1 MLARIV
7 WVNAIGPTPVAQTT
21 NEASIVL
28 IFFVFLSITF
38 TPAFVTYIIYTH
50 TRACKTGKE
59 VSEWQTIARRL
70 LGCISITSFTR

>member
-38 TPAFVTYIIYTH
+38 TPVFVTYIYTH
-50 TRACKTGKE
+50 ARACKIGKE
-59 VSEWQTIARRL
+59 VSERQKIARRL
-70 LGCISITSFTR
+70 LDCISITSFTR